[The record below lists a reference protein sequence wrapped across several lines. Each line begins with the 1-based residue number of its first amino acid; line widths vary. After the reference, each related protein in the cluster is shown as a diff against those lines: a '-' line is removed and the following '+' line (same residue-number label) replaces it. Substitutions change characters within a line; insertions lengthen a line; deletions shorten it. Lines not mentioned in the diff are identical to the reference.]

1 MSVWA
6 ARGAHGEGRQSP
18 PSWLRWQS
26 GDEQRLLQT
35 PIPQLQAALAVG
47 FDHLAVGYIS
57 GTDFLPSTADLG
69 ECGLGLPKKGTDR
82 DPALRSALK
91 NCYMDPV
98 PHLLSG
104 EPPLSQRVS
113 PDLSECQQYLL
124 YLVTQP
130 PWA

>member
-35 PIPQLQAALAVG
+35 PIPQLQGALAAG

-57 GTDFLPSTADLG
+57 GTDFLLSTADLG
-69 ECGLGLPKKGTDR
+69 ECGLRLPKKGTDR
-82 DPALRSALK
+82 DPSPGPALK
-91 NCYMDPV
+91 SYYMDPV
-98 PHLLSG
+98 PCLLSRG
-104 EPPLSQRVS
+104 TPL
-113 PDLSECQQYLL
+113 
-124 YLVTQP
+124 
-130 PWA
+130 A